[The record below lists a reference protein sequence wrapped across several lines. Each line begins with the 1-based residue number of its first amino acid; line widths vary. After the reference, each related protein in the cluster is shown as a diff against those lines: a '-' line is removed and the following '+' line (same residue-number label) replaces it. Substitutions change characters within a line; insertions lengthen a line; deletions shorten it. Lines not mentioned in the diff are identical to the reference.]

1 MLYDLKREISA
12 EARRLRNGRKK
23 REKVDEPGFPELS
36 EAKKK
41 GREEI
46 CDSFSSGKVGL
57 NHSSANMSPASLKSP
72 SHPIPHNSSSQP
84 SASPLSISRNYY
96 VRVCFFRPPHSS
108 CERRRRMRLR
118 KKIDPVRAV
127 MQTSEL
133 GVSSFSFAI

>member
-1 MLYDLKREISA
+1 MNLETAKNFKYTYKNVVEFPSIIPPPFIPAGEEKGEKGKKKVLYDLKREISA

-57 NHSSANMSPASLKSP
+57 NHSSANLSPASL
-72 SHPIPHNSSSQP
+72 
-84 SASPLSISRNYY
+84 
-96 VRVCFFRPPHSS
+96 
-108 CERRRRMRLR
+108 
-118 KKIDPVRAV
+118 
-127 MQTSEL
+127 
-133 GVSSFSFAI
+133 